1 MRAFALIGLFT
12 TLAAVAGGVVA
23 SEDFDAEHFVRDKC
37 TQCHDSSVYTRQDR
51 RVTSLERLH
60 SQVRMCDAN
69 LGTGLFDEDI
79 EAVVGYLNENYY
91 KFAR

>member
-12 TLAAVAGGVVA
+12 TLAAGGSVA
-23 SEDFDAEHFVRDKC
+23 SENFDAESFISDQC
-37 TQCHDSSVYTRQDR
+37 TQCHDSGIYTREDR
-51 RVTSLERLH
+51 RVTSLQGLH

-91 KFAR
+91 KFAP